1 MQITLWIAAVL
12 GFLATFP
19 EVLRVYRKY
28 GLVLAIAVWPA
39 LAAVIALWAFLTIEF
54 YRESHTATNNLF
66 FTVYHLLF
74 VVVAP
79 AIVTISITRRYNFSA
94 GLLAGGSLLTVTAL
108 FFFAMAL
115 GAGGL

>member
-1 MQITLWIAAVL
+1 MQITLWIAAIL

-39 LAAVIALWAFLTIEF
+39 LAAVVSLWAFLTIEF

-74 VVVAP
+74 VVIAP
-79 AIVTISITRRYNFSA
+79 AIVAIFVARRYNFSA

-115 GAGGL
+115 GTGGL